1 PGRRPRL
8 RLRGS
13 RRPRLR
19 PRRARG
25 RPRRPPPPFR
35 FGRPPDADHPH
46 PDRPGR
52 RWRRP
57 LVDGS
62 PRPVLARL
70 TRSGRTRPEARA
82 ISPHPP
88 RPSGSA
94 PRSRT
99 VPRSL
104 SVDQVPGRPAASTA
118 RARRLRLRFSL
129 RPRLRLSATGR
140 TTGAALLGA
149 ALVAGSLAGALPR
162 AAAAVDATPLGTW
175 TTNGDVNSVF
185 AAGGRIY
192 LGGDFDQ
199 VGPDTGS
206 GVPLDAATGAR
217 PAVFPQVN
225 GPVFAAVPDG
235 SGGWYIGGLFTR
247 VGDKSRQN
255 AARILADGTVGGWNP
270 NTDSTVRAIAVS
282 KAPGANVAWI
292 GGDFTV
298 LNKAS
303 TPVAAGGL
311 AATNANT
318 GAAIWGLPSSSGGVA
333 ALALSADGSRL
344 IAGGYF
350 TIFGGAARSHIA
362 AVDPATGALQP
373 SFSAGADDAVR
384 ALAAAPDGRVFAG
397 GDFTRIGG
405 GGSAHLAAL
414 TGTGSADPAW
424 QTAADG
430 RVDGLALSADGSR
443 LYAAGAFG
451 QIGGTARDRLA
462 ALSTAGGGAVDPAWN
477 PAAGGALP
485 GGEVLAAALSPDG
498 ARLYAGGGD
507 DNESPSLHGAPRRL
521 LVALDA
527 STGAVDPGFNPRPAA
542 AVETVAASAG
552 AVFAGGQ
559 FTSVNGAPRAN
570 LAALDAATGVLDQ
583 GFVADTDGP
592 VDAVVSDGTAVYA
605 GGVFNAV
612 DGVTRHRLVRLDAA
626 TGAVASG
633 WQ

>member
-1 PGRRPRL
+1 SVHHRSVHHRSVHHRSVQHHDHDRAGGRSLPRPDGAVPVLVHHDHHLDRPGSLHPGDLLPVAGGPRPVDNHDAAVVNSHNDTVVVRHRRPGHLPDRGGGGHRSLRRKHRRWPRCRRPGARSGHRFRPRRRPLGDRHRRQRQGHHRQSRGGTFRRGAGCIPGRTVRRLRPERAARRRPGRRPRL

-451 QIGGTARDRLA
+451 QIGG
-462 ALSTAGGGAVDPAWN
+462 
-477 PAAGGALP
+477 
-485 GGEVLAAALSPDG
+485 
-498 ARLYAGGGD
+498 
-507 DNESPSLHGAPRRL
+507 
-521 LVALDA
+521 
-527 STGAVDPGFNPRPAA
+527 
-542 AVETVAASAG
+542 
-552 AVFAGGQ
+552 
-559 FTSVNGAPRAN
+559 
-570 LAALDAATGVLDQ
+570 
-583 GFVADTDGP
+583 
-592 VDAVVSDGTAVYA
+592 
-605 GGVFNAV
+605 
-612 DGVTRHRLVRLDAA
+612 
-626 TGAVASG
+626 
-633 WQ
+633 